1 MKLNDIFNHF
11 IDMLTEELKILST
24 TNIEYEAGE
33 EAVMY
38 YSDMSGYPGSRG
50 SYYPH
55 TIYAEDSDIDIV
67 ELFSPADL
75 KVLAEKILDKL
86 ED

>member
-1 MKLNDIFNHF
+1 MEI
-11 IDMLTEELKILST
+11 
-24 TNIEYEAGE
+24 NIEFKGISLRVIGEYEAGE
-33 EAVMY
+33 ERTY
-38 YSDMSGYPGSRG
+38 YDSDLAGCPGYRG

-55 TIYAEDSDIDIV
+55 TIYAEDSDIDLI

-75 KVLAEKILDKL
+75 EVLEEKIIEQI

>member
-1 MKLNDIFNHF
+1 MEI
-11 IDMLTEELKILST
+11 
-24 TNIEYEAGE
+24 NIEFKGISLRVVGEYEGGE

-38 YSDMSGYPGSRG
+38 YSDMSGYPGCGG

-55 TIYAEDSDIDIV
+55 TIYAEDSDIDIF
-67 ELFSPADL
+67 ELFSLADL
-75 KVLAEKILDKL
+75 EVLSEKILEQI

>member
-1 MKLNDIFNHF
+1 MEI
-11 IDMLTEELKILST
+11 
-24 TNIEYEAGE
+24 NIEFKGIPLRVVGEYEAGE
-33 EAVMY
+33 ETVIY
-38 YSDMSGYPGSRG
+38 YSDMSSYPDSRG

-55 TIYAEDSDIDIV
+55 TIYAEDSDIDLV

-75 KVLAEKILDKL
+75 EVLAEKILDKL

>member
-1 MKLNDIFNHF
+1 MEI
-11 IDMLTEELKILST
+11 
-24 TNIEYEAGE
+24 NIEFKGIPLRVVGEYEAGE
-33 EAVMY
+33 ERTY
-38 YSDMSGYPGSRG
+38 YDSDLGGHPGCGG

-75 KVLAEKILDKL
+75 EVLAEKVIEQI

>member
-1 MKLNDIFNHF
+1 MEI
-11 IDMLTEELKILST
+11 
-24 TNIEYEAGE
+24 NIEFKGISLRVVGEYEAGE
-33 EAVMY
+33 ERTY
-38 YSDMSGYPGSRG
+38 YDSDLGGHPGSSG

-55 TIYAEDSDIDIV
+55 TIYAEDSDIDIF

-75 KVLAEKILDKL
+75 EVLSEKILEQV

>member
-1 MKLNDIFNHF
+1 MEI
-11 IDMLTEELKILST
+11 
-24 TNIEYEAGE
+24 NIEFKGISLRVVGEYEAGE

-38 YSDMSGYPGSRG
+38 YSDMSGHPGSN
-50 SYYPH
+50 SSFLVEEV
-55 TIYAEDSDIDIV
+55 YADDSEIDIF

-75 KVLAEKILDKL
+75 EVLEEKIIEQI

>member
-1 MKLNDIFNHF
+1 MEI
-11 IDMLTEELKILST
+11 
-24 TNIEYEAGE
+24 NIEFKGIPLRVVGEYEAGE

-38 YSDMSGYPGSRG
+38 YSDMSGYPGSNSSFLVEG
-50 SYYPH
+50 VYV
-55 TIYAEDSDIDIV
+55 EDSEIDIF

-75 KVLAEKILDKL
+75 EVLEEKVIEQI

>member
-1 MKLNDIFNHF
+1 MEI
-11 IDMLTEELKILST
+11 
-24 TNIEYEAGE
+24 NIEFKGIPLRVVGEYEAGE

-75 KVLAEKILDKL
+75 EVLAEKVIEQI

>member
-1 MKLNDIFNHF
+1 MEI
-11 IDMLTEELKILST
+11 
-24 TNIEYEAGE
+24 NIEFKGIPLRVVGEYEAGE

-55 TIYAEDSDIDIV
+55 TIYAEDSEVDLI

-75 KVLAEKILDKL
+75 EVLSEKIIEQI

>member
-1 MKLNDIFNHF
+1 MEI
-11 IDMLTEELKILST
+11 
-24 TNIEYEAGE
+24 NIEFKGIPLRVVGEYEAGE

-38 YSDMSGYPGSRG
+38 YSDMSGYPGS
-50 SYYPH
+50 SSSFD
-55 TIYAEDSDIDIV
+55 INEVYAEDSDIDIF

-75 KVLAEKILDKL
+75 EVLAEKILDKL

>member
-1 MKLNDIFNHF
+1 MEI
-11 IDMLTEELKILST
+11 
-24 TNIEYEAGE
+24 NIEFKGIPLRVVGEYEAGE

-38 YSDMSGYPGSRG
+38 YSDMSGHPGSRG

-55 TIYAEDSDIDIV
+55 TIYAEDSDIDLI

-75 KVLAEKILDKL
+75 EVLSEKIIEQI

>member
-1 MKLNDIFNHF
+1 MEI
-11 IDMLTEELKILST
+11 
-24 TNIEYEAGE
+24 NIEFKGIPLRVVGEYEAGE

-38 YSDMSGYPGSRG
+38 YSDMSGYSGSN
-50 SYYPH
+50 SSFLVEEV
-55 TIYAEDSDIDIV
+55 YAEDSDIDIV

-75 KVLAEKILDKL
+75 EILEEKILEQI

>member
-1 MKLNDIFNHF
+1 MEISIEFKGIP
-11 IDMLTEELKILST
+11 IIVVG
-24 TNIEYEAGE
+24 EYEAGE
-33 EAVMY
+33 ERTY
-38 YSDMSGYPGSRG
+38 YDGDLGGHPGSRS

-55 TIYAEDSDIDIV
+55 TIYAEDSEIDLI

-75 KVLAEKILDKL
+75 EVLEEKILEQI

>member
-1 MKLNDIFNHF
+1 MEI
-11 IDMLTEELKILST
+11 
-24 TNIEYEAGE
+24 NIEFKGIPIRVVGEYEAGE

-38 YSDMSGYPGSRG
+38 YGDMSGYPGSN
-50 SYYPH
+50 SSFDVNEV
-55 TIYAEDSDIDIV
+55 YAEDSEVDIF

-75 KVLAEKILDKL
+75 EILSEKVLEQI

>member
-1 MKLNDIFNHF
+1 MEI
-11 IDMLTEELKILST
+11 
-24 TNIEYEAGE
+24 NIEFKGISLRVVGEYEAGE

-38 YSDMSGYPGSRG
+38 YSDMSGYPGSN
-50 SYYPH
+50 SSFDANEV
-55 TIYAEDSDIDIV
+55 YAEDSDIDIF

-75 KVLAEKILDKL
+75 EVLSEKIIEQI

>member
-1 MKLNDIFNHF
+1 MEI
-11 IDMLTEELKILST
+11 
-24 TNIEYEAGE
+24 NIEFKGIPLRVVGEYEAGE

-38 YSDMSGYPGSRG
+38 YSDMSGHPGSN
-50 SYYPH
+50 SSFLVEEV
-55 TIYAEDSDIDIV
+55 YAEDSDIDIV

-75 KVLAEKILDKL
+75 EILSEKVLEQI

>member
-1 MKLNDIFNHF
+1 MEI
-11 IDMLTEELKILST
+11 
-24 TNIEYEAGE
+24 NIEFKGISLRVVGEYEAGE

-38 YSDMSGYPGSRG
+38 YSDMSGHPGSN
-50 SYYPH
+50 SSFDVNEV
-55 TIYAEDSDIDIV
+55 YAEDSDIDIF

-75 KVLAEKILDKL
+75 EILEEKILEQI

>member
-1 MKLNDIFNHF
+1 MEI
-11 IDMLTEELKILST
+11 
-24 TNIEYEAGE
+24 NIEFKGIPLRVVGEYEAGE
-33 EAVMY
+33 ERTY
-38 YSDMSGYPGSRG
+38 YDSDLGGHPGSRG

-55 TIYAEDSDIDIV
+55 TIYAEDSNIDLV

-75 KVLAEKILDKL
+75 EILEEKILEQI

>member
-1 MKLNDIFNHF
+1 MEI
-11 IDMLTEELKILST
+11 
-24 TNIEYEAGE
+24 NIEFKGIPLRVVGEYEAGE

-55 TIYAEDSDIDIV
+55 TIYAEDSEIDLV
-67 ELFSPADL
+67 ELFYPADL
-75 KVLAEKILDKL
+75 EILSEKILEQI